1 MATWQE
7 AIDKVKAFRNYV
19 KNLTG
24 PAKDAAKYAFMIT
37 TEDIDELLNQRGD
50 GIKLDGIRV
59 YIGVETIDGNVIP
72 SLYMIAVQKDDV
84 DGKYND
90 YNLPANGRSSA
101 EIVAS
106 VTMPLLGKTHPC
118 PVYCSKS
125 DVLNS

>member
-24 PAKDAAKYAFMIT
+24 PAKDAARYAFMIK

-50 GIKLDGIRV
+50 GTKLDGIRV
-59 YIGVETIDGNVIP
+59 YIGVEMIEGNAIP
-72 SLYMIAVQKDDV
+72 SLYMVAVQKDDT

-90 YNLPANGRSSA
+90 YNLPISSTD
-101 EIVAS
+101 IS
-106 VTMPLLGKTHPC
+106 SFTMPLLGSTHPC

>member
-24 PAKDAAKYAFMIT
+24 PAKDAAKYAFMIK

-50 GIKLDGIRV
+50 GVKLDGIRV
-59 YIGVETIDGNVIP
+59 YIGVEMIEGNAIP
-72 SLYMIAVQKDDV
+72 SLFMIAVQKDEV

-90 YNLPANGRSSA
+90 YNVPVNGGSSA
-101 EIVAS
+101 EIAA
-106 VTMPLLGKTHPC
+106 
-118 PVYCSKS
+118 
-125 DVLNS
+125 NA